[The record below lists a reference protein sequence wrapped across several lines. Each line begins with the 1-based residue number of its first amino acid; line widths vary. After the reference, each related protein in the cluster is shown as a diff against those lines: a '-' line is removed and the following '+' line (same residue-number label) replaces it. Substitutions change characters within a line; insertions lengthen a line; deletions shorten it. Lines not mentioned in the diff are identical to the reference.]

1 MLHQFMDS
9 RNTSEKKEILAKI
22 SSFHIVV
29 FQLEYLVTYA
39 IIYRAFIGRDFKVWM
54 QMGLFI
60 VPSYLTDS
68 ETKCWYLLSKVYV

>member
-1 MLHQFMDS
+1 MDS
-9 RNTSEKKEILAKI
+9 RNTFEKTKILAKI

-39 IIYRAFIGRDFKVWM
+39 INYRAFVGRDFKAWI